1 MWLSPTYWVVP
12 RLRSVLAAST
22 LRLRSV
28 RTSTSL
34 SADFDFA
41 QCGLRLRSVRA
52 STSLSAGFDFAQC
65 GLRLRSVRL
74 RTFIIFGLIMTPDYP
89 HKLFSD
95 KRNSYSMLML
105 TLAMDSAG

>member
-28 RTSTSL
+28 RT
-34 SADFDFA
+34 
-41 QCGLRLRSVRA
+41 